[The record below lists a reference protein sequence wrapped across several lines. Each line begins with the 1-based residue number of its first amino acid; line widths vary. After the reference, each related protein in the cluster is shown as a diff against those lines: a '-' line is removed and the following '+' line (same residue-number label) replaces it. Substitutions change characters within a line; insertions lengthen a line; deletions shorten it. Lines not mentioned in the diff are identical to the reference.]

1 MKKVIIGALVG
12 GIIIF
17 ICQTLSWTILDLH
30 RSANQYTA
38 KQDEIM
44 NFLNGQLTEDGSYFL
59 PTYPAG
65 ASNEVMEQYM
75 KQAEG
80 KPWAVIAYHKQMKMN
95 MGMNIFR
102 GLIVDII
109 MVGLFCWILSAF
121 ANPRFGNVFLAS
133 LLVGLIVFLNAPYT
147 IHIWYE
153 TFDLGASLIDA
164 IAGWGLAGLWLGW
177 WYGNRSTKVNVTI
190 R

>member
-1 MKKVIIGALVG
+1 MKKIIIGGIVG

-30 RSANQYTA
+30 RPANQYTA
-38 KQDEIM
+38 KQNEIM
-44 NFLNGQLTEDGSYFL
+44 NFLNSQLTEDGSYFM
-59 PTYPAG
+59 PSYPAG
-65 ASNEVMEQYM
+65 ASNEVMEQHM
-75 KQAEG
+75 KEAEG
-80 KPWAVIAYHKQMKMN
+80 KSWAVVAYHKELKMN

-109 MVGLFCWILSAF
+109 MVCLFCWILSRF
-121 ANPRFGNVFLAS
+121 ANPGFSNVFIAS
-133 LLVGLIVFLNAPYT
+133 LLTGLIVFINVPYT
-147 IHIWYE
+147 IHIWFE

-164 IAGWGLAGLWLGW
+164 VAGWGLAGIWLGW
-177 WYGNRSTKVNVTI
+177 WYGKTTKVIVTV

>member
-1 MKKVIIGALVG
+1 MKKIIIGAIVG

-30 RSANQYTA
+30 RPANEYHP

-44 NFLNGQLTEDGSYFL
+44 TFLNSHFNEDGGFYL
-59 PTYPAG
+59 PNTPPG
-65 ASNEVMEQYM
+65 SSSEVMQDYM

-80 KPWAVIAYHKQMKMN
+80 KPWALISYHKKMEMN

-102 GLIVDII
+102 ALIVDML
-109 MVGLFCWILSAF
+109 MVGLFCWILSRF
-121 ANPRFGNVFLAS
+121 ANPKFSNVLIAS
-133 LLVGLIVFLNAPYT
+133 LLMGMIAFLNFPYAV
-147 IHIWYE
+147 HIWYD

-164 IAGWGLAGLWLGW
+164 LAGWGLAGLWLGW
-177 WYGNRSTKVNVTI
+177 WYGRNTTRVNVTV